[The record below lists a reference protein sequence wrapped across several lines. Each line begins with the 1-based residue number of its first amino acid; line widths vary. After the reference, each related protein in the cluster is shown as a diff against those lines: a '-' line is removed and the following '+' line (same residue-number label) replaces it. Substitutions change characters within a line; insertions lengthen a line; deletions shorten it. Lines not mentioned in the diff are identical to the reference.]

1 MTERNTH
8 GHRAWTGAE
17 FRPSWQARLGTHS
30 WQDTEDERIARLKP
44 RHESAKTTFR
54 NDLLASYLLPNQLRY
69 KQLRPHRPVKRVETE
84 KVITH
89 VAIGRVQPGQIHLS
103 TGPGRQ
109 SHRETRHY
117 RTAES
122 CHRDR
127 TERNTHGHI
136 ARTSA
141 KFRPS
146 WQARSGTHSR

>member
-8 GHRAWTGAE
+8 GHRAWTGAK

-30 WQDTEDERIARLKP
+30 WQDTEDERIARIKP
-44 RHESAKTTFR
+44 RQEPAKTTFL
-54 NDLLASYLLPNQLRY
+54 NDLLARDLLPNQLRY
-69 KQLRPHRPVKRVETE
+69 RQLRMHLPVKRVETE
-84 KVITH
+84 TVITH
-89 VAIGRVQPGQIHLS
+89 VAIGRIQPGQIHLS

-127 TERNTHGHI
+127 PQRHL
-136 ARTSA
+136 
-141 KFRPS
+141 
-146 WQARSGTHSR
+146 SGQVAWTTA